1 MKVFHP
7 TVEEFRHP
15 MRYFR
20 RWVQQCASRRRICY
34 NHFGGCSIEA
44 EARNYGVVKVVPP
57 KGWNP
62 PVAMSPQSEL
72 GRRFETKRQAVNR
85 LQVGGPG
92 VRACTTDLHD
102 THTHT
107 HRRVSPSL
115 LGKNTH
121 CASTTKWL
129 TAWCDPS
136 ALLPGGWHTV
146 GGQHSQPSE
155 ADFHSLPTTVYAIL
169 PTTMCSNGLASRS
182 RWRALSCQV
191 RGVASIPSRCGVTN
205 PSRATVVQRSHL
217 PQRQQA
223 RRPTHRLQVAPS
235 CYMPSSQS
243 TGASSR
249 QHRTL
254 FRCIDAA
261 ARGCCTVP

>member
-107 HRRVSPSL
+107 HTGGSALPYWARIHTARVLRNGSPRGAIQVRCCL
-115 LGKNTH
+115 AGGTLWV
-121 CASTTKWL
+121 AST
-129 TAWCDPS
+129 
-136 ALLPGGWHTV
+136 H
-146 GGQHSQPSE
+146 
-155 ADFHSLPTTVYAIL
+155 
-169 PTTMCSNGLASRS
+169 
-182 RWRALSCQV
+182 
-191 RGVASIPSRCGVTN
+191 
-205 PSRATVVQRSHL
+205 SRAKQISTVCPRPCTQSY
-217 PQRQQA
+217 
-223 RRPTHRLQVAPS
+223 RRRCAQMGSRPAVA
-235 CYMPSSQS
+235 
-243 TGASSR
+243 GGR
-249 QHRTL
+249 
-254 FRCIDAA
+254 
-261 ARGCCTVP
+261 